1 LSEKNILTAL
11 LSETLRKVIEFIAAL
26 AADYYP
32 FGALVA

>member
-1 LSEKNILTAL
+1 VWMRRREEENA
-11 LSETLRKVIEFIAAL
+11 EDFIAAL

>member
-1 LSEKNILTAL
+1 MCIEEKKRRRG
-11 LSETLRKVIEFIAAL
+11 ELREFIAAL

>member
-1 LSEKNILTAL
+1 MNRSRLVCVTPRLLLHQVIL
-11 LSETLRKVIEFIAAL
+11 VAAL